1 MKTFTKFL
9 AGVVTILAFA
19 MIGCQ
24 TDTDTHEHT
33 YSTDWTSDA
42 TSHWHA
48 ATCEHTTEV
57 KDKATHSFNEG
68 DVTKPATETE
78 KGEKIYT
85 CSVCGYVKKEAIPV
99 HTHTYSADWTSD
111 ATNHWH
117 AATCEHKTEVSEKAA
132 HTFGEAVVT
141 KPASETETGIKT
153 YTCTVC
159 KYEKTESIAVL
170 PHTHKYSADWT
181 SDATGHWHAATCE
194 HYVKSDEAA
203 HTFDKGVVTK
213 EATEAE
219 EGEKTYTCTVCKY
232 KKTEAIPVLPSIS
245 EVVSEGFVKVTGTKI
260 TGTETWTP
268 TSDVFVRGRVIT
280 FPTLIVSD
288 HEVTRGEFKE
298 VIGTDPSTAPAYDA
312 NGTELTGDA
321 VLNNPVNYVNW
332 YAAIAYCNKLSI
344 KEGLTP
350 CYTVKDVDFATLKY
364 SDIPTYSNSTWDV
377 ATCDFT
383 ANGYRL
389 PTEAEWEYLAR
400 GGENYKYAGSNTVGD
415 VAWYTSNTNDTGT
428 REVKTKQANA
438 YGLYDMSGNVWE
450 WCWDWYGSINST
462 TDSAGSASGSGR
474 VRRGGSWF
482 GGGISCAVSDR
493 SSSSPYD
500 RGSFYGLRV
509 VRNAN

>member
-141 KPASETETGIKT
+141 KLASETETGIKT

-170 PHTHKYSADWT
+170 PHTHKYSADWAN
-181 SDATGHWHAATCE
+181 DATGHWHAATCE

-298 VIGTDPSTAPAYDA
+298 VMGTDPSTAPAYDA

-389 PTEAEWEYLAR
+389 PTEAEWEYLVR

-462 TDSAGSASGSGR
+462 TDSAGSAFGSGR

>member
-9 AGVVTILAFA
+9 AGAVTILAFA

-170 PHTHKYSADWT
+170 PHTHKYSADWAN
-181 SDATGHWHAATCE
+181 DATGHWHAATCE

-298 VIGTDPSTAPAYDA
+298 VMGTDPSTAPAYDA

-450 WCWDWYGSINST
+450 LCWDLRGSINST
-462 TDSAGSASGSGR
+462 TDSAGSASGSYR
-474 VRRGGSWF
+474 VRRGGSWGSLASF
-482 GGGISCAVSDR
+482 CAVSYRFSID
-493 SSSSPYD
+493 PYD
-500 RGSFYGLRV
+500 RGSSCGLRV

>member
-9 AGVVTILAFA
+9 AGVVTILALA

-85 CSVCGYVKKEAIPV
+85 CSVCGYVKKEAISV

-170 PHTHKYSADWT
+170 PHTHKYSADWAN
-181 SDATGHWHAATCE
+181 DATGHWHAATCE

-298 VIGTDPSTAPAYDA
+298 VMGTDPSTAPAYDA

>member
-1 MKTFTKFL
+1 MKTCTKFL
-9 AGVVTILAFA
+9 AGAVTILAFA

-132 HTFGEAVVT
+132 HTF
-141 KPASETETGIKT
+141 
-153 YTCTVC
+153 
-159 KYEKTESIAVL
+159 
-170 PHTHKYSADWT
+170 
-181 SDATGHWHAATCE
+181 
-194 HYVKSDEAA
+194 
-203 HTFDKGVVTK
+203 DKGVVTK

-298 VIGTDPSTAPAYDA
+298 VMGKDPSTAPAYDA

-383 ANGYRL
+383 ANGL
-389 PTEAEWEYLAR
+389 QTA
-400 GGENYKYAGSNTVGD
+400 
-415 VAWYTSNTNDTGT
+415 
-428 REVKTKQANA
+428 
-438 YGLYDMSGNVWE
+438 
-450 WCWDWYGSINST
+450 
-462 TDSAGSASGSGR
+462 
-474 VRRGGSWF
+474 
-482 GGGISCAVSDR
+482 DR
-493 SSSSPYD
+493 SRMGIPCP
-500 RGSFYGLRV
+500 RWRKLQICRK
-509 VRNAN
+509 